1 MIYTTIMNRNTE
13 TTNPNPRKCAKH
25 RWREQENTLPTLEM
39 PRQIVINRSYGGF
52 SLSELAKVMYM
63 EATKDVQRP
72 TFWYIEQDV
81 PRDDP
86 ILIRIVTE
94 LGLKASAGTH
104 ANLKIIEIPDDVPAD
119 GWIIQD
125 YDGLEWVAEK
135 HRTWS
140 A

>member
-1 MIYTTIMNRNTE
+1 MNRNTE
-13 TTNPNPRKCAKH
+13 TTSPTPRKRAKH
-25 RWREQENTLPTLEM
+25 RWRGQENTLPTLEM

-52 SLSELAKVMYM
+52 CLSERAKTMYK
-63 EATKDVQRP
+63 EATKDIPRHAN
-72 TFWYIEQDV
+72 WYINQDV